1 MGVVR
6 GVGDFASVGA
16 CAKADDVAGCTCWCA
31 GRGSDVVCN
40 CNYNDLQPSQQAFE
54 NMFEVQSGEQ
64 WGPIALGQTPTTMF
78 QCSLPTIKTA
88 TTVQAITVVAP

>member
-54 NMFEVQSGEQ
+54 NMFEDQSGKRFHHRCPRSDHANILSSLT
-64 WGPIALGQTPTTMF
+64 WLLFQTT
-78 QCSLPTIKTA
+78 SLSI
-88 TTVQAITVVAP
+88 VA